1 MENSQATCMTTP
13 SGASQ
18 APRQI
23 AGGGAVEPSFEAAF
37 DVIARFCAEQ
47 HYAFESAAWLRM
59 ASLSNGTLPVLARYL
74 AGTSWYGHS
83 EALEAFAQ
91 LADEQDDGILR
102 SGGIDIARYSGAIRV
117 HIARRRMPQ
126 QHAENQEEV

>member
-13 SGASQ
+13 CGALL
-18 APRQI
+18 APRQ
-23 AGGGAVEPSFEAAF
+23 GTTGDAVEPPIEAAF

-47 HYAFESAAWLRM
+47 HYAFDAAAWLRM
-59 ASLSNGTLPVLARYL
+59 DSRSDGTLPVLARYL

-83 EALEAFAQ
+83 EALEAFAR
-91 LADEQDDGILR
+91 LADAPEDGISN

-117 HIARRRMPQ
+117 HIARRRMPGPPT
-126 QHAENQEEV
+126 ENQEEV